1 MRILPH
7 NIVFVLFISFFLI
20 SLYTYFNLSLDL
32 EYVFSANILNF
43 SICFPLSLYVQKKT
57 YGLLNPSL
65 YFSLFFHITHLF
77 FPFIYSCY
85 YSDEGFTNM
94 NYITNFGYES
104 YIFYTLSLAIVFFHI
119 GFNLLKNVKLN
130 KENSTIL
137 ELDKSIKINK
147 TISFIYL
154 VIVFFRFYQ
163 FYMGYRGSTFLIY
176 NTDTESTSFIYSLS
190 VFISNYWFLFF
201 GYFSFLFFTKK
212 INKKYYYLIAVIELL
227 IIIFDSNRRLFIN
240 FSLTLIL
247 TYIYLNKTVFV
258 LRFKHIFL
266 FILSVIIFVLTT
278 IMGFFLAIRGSSI
291 FNFTELTSYVL
302 NFLSNSESLFNLIFV
317 SIITS
322 FNGNVVLNIAMN
334 NFNGDWGPIG
344 IINFFKQITP
354 SFLQNDKYSYS
365 REFENVFADVAFSY
379 NVEYSYLSFNQI
391 TALFL
396 SYGYWGAIFGMFFIG
411 VLMFVVYKTFL
422 LSNKL
427 SRKIIYLSS
436 FAYFSI
442 YFNSSFIGGDIVF
455 ALRFLVYFLIIEKI
469 YKIYTKW
476 KERKHLLLE

>member
-7 NIVFVLFISFFLI
+7 NIIFVLFISFFLL
-20 SLYTYFNLSLDL
+20 SVYSYFNLALDL
-32 EYVFSANILNF
+32 EYVFSANILNI
-43 SICFPLSLYVQKKT
+43 SICFPLSLYIHKKT
-57 YGLLNPSL
+57 SGLLNPSL

-77 FPFIYSCY
+77 FPFIYSSY
-85 YSDEGFTNM
+85 YSDNGFTNM
-94 NYITNFGYES
+94 NYTTNFNEES
-104 YIFYTLSLAIVFFHI
+104 HIFYILSLAIIFFHI
-119 GFNLLKNVKLN
+119 GFNLLKKIKLN

-163 FYMGYRGSTFLIY
+163 FYMGYRGSTFLTG
-176 NTDTESTSFIYSLS
+176 NNVESVFFIYKVF

-201 GYFSFLFFTKK
+201 GYFSYLFFAKK
-212 INKKYYYLIAVIELL
+212 INKRYFYLIAIIELL

-247 TYIYLNKTVFV
+247 TYIYLNKTVFI

-266 FILSVIIFVLTT
+266 FIVSLIIFVLTT
-278 IMGFFLAIRGSSI
+278 IMGFFLANAGTSI
-291 FNFTELTSYVL
+291 LNYSELSSYVL
-302 NFLSNSESLFNLIFV
+302 NFLSNGESIFNIILV

-322 FNGNVVLNIAMN
+322 FNGNVVLSIAMN
-334 NFNGDWGPIG
+334 NFNGDWGPVG

-354 SFLQNDKYSYS
+354 SFLQNDKYAYS
-365 REFENVFADVAFSY
+365 RGYENLFGEFAFSY

-396 SYGYWGAIFGMFFIG
+396 SYGYWGVIFGMFFIG

-455 ALRFLVYFLIIEKI
+455 SLRFLVYFLIIEKI
-469 YKIYTKW
+469 VAVFSNYKK
-476 KERKHLLLE
+476 KEIL

>member
-7 NIVFVLFISFFLI
+7 NIIFVFFISFFFL
-20 SLYTYFNLSLDL
+20 SVYSYFDLALDL
-32 EYVFSANILNF
+32 EYVFSANILNI
-43 SICFPLSLYVQKKT
+43 SICFPLSIYIHKKT
-57 YGLLNPSL
+57 SGLLNPSL

-77 FPFIYSCY
+77 FLFIYSCY
-85 YSDEGFTNM
+85 YSDNGFTNM
-94 NYITNFGYES
+94 NYTTNFNEES
-104 YIFYTLSLAIVFFHI
+104 HIFYMLSLAIIFFHI
-119 GFNLLKNVKLN
+119 GFNLLKKIKLN
-130 KENSTIL
+130 KENSTSL
-137 ELDKSIKINK
+137 EFDKSIKLNK
-147 TISFIYL
+147 VISFFYL
-154 VIVFFRFYQ
+154 FIVFFRFYQ

-176 NTDTESTSFIYSLS
+176 NDNSQSVSFIYKVF

-201 GYFSFLFFTKK
+201 GYFSYLFFNKK
-212 INKKYYYLIAVIELL
+212 INKRYFYLIAIIELL
-227 IIIFDSNRRLFIN
+227 TIIFDSNRRLFIN

-247 TYIYLNKTVFV
+247 RYIYLNKTVFI
-258 LRFKHIFL
+258 LRLKHIFL
-266 FILSVIIFVLTT
+266 FIASLIIFVLRT
-278 IMGFFLAIRGSSI
+278 IMGFFLANAGSSI
-291 FNFTELTSYVL
+291 FNYSELPSYVL
-302 NFLSNSESLFNLIFV
+302 NFLSNGESIFNIILI

-322 FNGNVVLNIAMN
+322 FNGNVVLSIAMN
-334 NFNGDWGPIG
+334 NFNGDWGPVG

-354 SFLQNDKYSYS
+354 SFLQNDKYAYS
-365 REFENVFADVAFSY
+365 RGYENLFGDFAFSY

-396 SYGYWGAIFGMFFIG
+396 SYGYWGVIFGMFFIG

-469 YKIYTKW
+469 VTVFLNYKKKVI
-476 KERKHLLLE
+476 